1 MLLTLLLLPMMMMMM
16 MMMMMSLL
24 PFVSRC
30 AQPGLTFALAFDA
43 IAHTHTRNPRSDL
56 TLSCA

>member
-16 MMMMMSLL
+16 MTMMCLL

-30 AQPGLTFALAFDA
+30 ARPGLTFALAFDA
-43 IAHTHTRNPRSDL
+43 IAHTHTCNPR
-56 TLSCA
+56 

>member
-16 MMMMMSLL
+16 MMMMCLL